1 MSYYSDKRRKAGLSK
16 SEMAEKLDME
26 YAKYELIDRG
36 ILRMP
41 NRFMDRFNQIV
52 NKTKTETVIDKL
64 DKIDIVNKWWDEMS
78 IKKAH
83 GSYVLNDKM
92 KEFNIETLGEL
103 DTLLGY
109 SSKGATSGYL
119 CNSKVAGFDFKN
131 KLYNFFHD
139 ELNIQPPKTNN
150 KIINKEKNRSRHT
163 PEEQKEYRVL
173 LDWYNTV
180 DLHAWK
186 DKHNFTKLDIC
197 HNSGLSEGSVHNLM
211 NRKGMFTPILET
223 LRKLKEYYDKTEEQP
238 VVMTFTS
245 VPTNE
250 VPEEIRK
257 QGEELVRE
265 VNENMTLKEKLI
277 NKYET
282 TIRELEEQ
290 IEKHQM
296 IIVDISRE
304 KEVYEQVLADL
315 ED

>member
-16 SEMAEKLDME
+16 SEVAEKLGID

-41 NRFMDRFNQIV
+41 NRFLDKFNQIV
-52 NKTKTETVIDKL
+52 NKSKNETVIDKL
-64 DKIDIVNKWWDEMS
+64 DKIDVVNKWWDEMS
-78 IKKAH
+78 VKKSH
-83 GSYVLNDKM
+83 GLYVLNDKM

-103 DTLLGY
+103 DKLLGY
-109 SSKGATSGYL
+109 SSKGVTSGYL
-119 CNSKVAGFDFKN
+119 CNNRTAGFDFKN

-139 ELNIQPPKTNN
+139 ELNIQPPKQ
-150 KIINKEKNRSRHT
+150 RSNTVVKPSRKKRSV
-163 PEEQKEYRVL
+163 EDNIEYHNL
-173 LDWYNTV
+173 LNWYETV

-211 NRKGMFTPILET
+211 NRKGRVTPVLET

-245 VPTNE
+245 VSTNE
-250 VPEEIRK
+250 VPEEIRR
-257 QGEELVRE
+257 QGEKLVRE
-265 VNENMTLKEKLI
+265 VNENMTLKEKLS
-277 NKYET
+277 NKYEGM
-282 TIRELEEQ
+282 IHEIELQ
-290 IEKHQM
+290 ISIYEKK
-296 IIVDISRE
+296 IAELYKE
-304 KEVYEQVLADL
+304 KEVYEKVLADL

>member
-16 SEMAEKLDME
+16 SEVAEKLGID

-41 NRFMDRFNQIV
+41 NRFLDKFNQIV
-52 NKTKTETVIDKL
+52 NKSKNETVIDKL
-64 DKIDIVNKWWDEMS
+64 DKIDVVNKWWDEMS

-103 DTLLGY
+103 DKLLGY

-139 ELNIQPPKTNN
+139 ELNIQAPKV
-150 KIINKEKNRSRHT
+150 EKTIVEKKPVKHKS
-163 PEEQKEYRVL
+163 EQQKQERAIL
-173 LDWYNTV
+173 LEWYNAV

-186 DKHNFTKLDIC
+186 DKHRLTKIDIC
-197 HNSGLSEGSVHNLM
+197 HRSGLSEGSVHNVM
-211 NRKGMFTPILET
+211 NKRGTFEPTLET
-223 LRKLKEYYDKTEEQP
+223 LQKLKTFYDETENS
-238 VVMTFTS
+238 VKAVMTFTS
-245 VPTNE
+245 VPVNE
-250 VPEEIRK
+250 VPEEIRR
-257 QGEELVRE
+257 QGEQLVRE
-265 VNENMTLKEKLI
+265 VNENMTLKETLNSKYREKIDKIEQRIKAYKELI
-277 NKYET
+277 GELEKEKEIYET
-282 TIRELEEQ
+282 VLE
-290 IEKHQM
+290 
-296 IIVDISRE
+296 
-304 KEVYEQVLADL
+304 DL